1 MLGKAALGLKCGMG
15 IATLCA
21 LSLALP
27 GLLGPA
33 LAAEKD
39 LTAKGTV
46 LVEQNCGHCHA
57 TGKEGDSP
65 HAEAPPFR
73 TLSSKYP
80 VEDLAESLAE
90 GIVSGHPEMPIFV
103 FEPQDVAA
111 IIDYLESIQDVP
123 AASPGEAPAEAPAE
137 TPPQA
142 E

>member
-15 IATLCA
+15 VAALCA

-27 GLLGPA
+27 GLLGP

-39 LTAKGTV
+39 LTARGRV
-46 LVEQNCGHCHA
+46 LVEQNCGRCHA
-57 TGKEGDSP
+57 PGKEGDSP
-65 HAEAPPFR
+65 HAEARPFR

-123 AASPGEAPAEAPAE
+123 AAAPGEAPAEAPAE